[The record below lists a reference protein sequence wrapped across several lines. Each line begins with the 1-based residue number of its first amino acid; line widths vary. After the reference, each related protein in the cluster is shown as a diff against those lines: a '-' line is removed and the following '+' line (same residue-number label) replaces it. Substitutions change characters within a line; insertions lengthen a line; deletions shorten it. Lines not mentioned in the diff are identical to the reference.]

1 MRIITINVNGI
12 RAAERKGFFS
22 WLKKQNADV
31 VCLQEIK
38 AQEDQLDER
47 FYPSDMH
54 TYYHSA
60 ERKGYSG
67 TGLYCKAKP
76 DRITYSPW
84 EDINSEGRIIQ
95 ADFGEL
101 SVISIYLPS
110 GSSKEERQAFKMEFI
125 SDRFLPHLR
134 KLQKD
139 GRKYII
145 CGDWNIAHKK
155 N

>member
-47 FYPSDMH
+47 FYPTDMH
-54 TYYHSA
+54 TFYHPA

-67 TGLYCKAKP
+67 TGLYTVNQSL
-76 DRITYSPW
+76 IGVTYSPW
-84 EDINSEGRIIQ
+84 KDLNSEGKNN
-95 ADFGEL
+95 
-101 SVISIYLPS
+101 S
-110 GSSKEERQAFKMEFI
+110 G
-125 SDRFLPHLR
+125 
-134 KLQKD
+134 
-139 GRKYII
+139 
-145 CGDWNIAHKK
+145 
-155 N
+155 